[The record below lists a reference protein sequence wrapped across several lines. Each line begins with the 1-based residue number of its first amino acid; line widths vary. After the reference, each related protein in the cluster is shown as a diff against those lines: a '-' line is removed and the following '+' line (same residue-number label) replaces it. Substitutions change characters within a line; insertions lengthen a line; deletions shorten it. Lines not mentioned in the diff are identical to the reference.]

1 MNPTEGVLSAA
12 RLALSI
18 KRFREKTPDSGLLA
32 ADPVAI
38 IGIGCRLPGDV
49 RSPRDFWR
57 VLKDGIDVITEVPKD
72 RWSAEDY
79 FDPDPMAAGKTN
91 GRFGGFVSDP
101 ALFDPVLFGISPR
114 EAVSIDPQ
122 QRLLLEVAWEAI
134 QDSGR
139 APESLTG
146 SRTGVFAGLCLSDYE
161 RLLFEDQLAVNAN
174 TCTGA
179 YHSVASGRISFL
191 LDLRG
196 PSVSID
202 TACSSSLTAIHAACQ
217 SLRSGESDLAL
228 AGGVTLHLLPEH
240 YMGLARLGMLAPDGR
255 CKTFDARGDGFV
267 PSEGCGLVLLKR
279 LSEALAEGDRIY
291 AVIRGAATNQD
302 GRTNS
307 LTSPSGLAQQE
318 VVRAALDNARVSPAS
333 ISYVETH
340 GTGTVLGDPIE
351 VEALG
356 AVLGPGGEGT
366 RPCVLG
372 AAKTNFGHL
381 EAAAGVTGLIK
392 AALALYHEEIPRNLH
407 FEKLNP
413 HISLEG
419 SRFVIPT
426 KTVPWPRGTAS
437 RFAGVSSFGFSG
449 TNAHVVMEEAPYVP
463 VRRAAEPQPGACV
476 LLLSGRTPD
485 ALRDSARQ
493 YRHFLAGEAK
503 DFPLYDICHSAA
515 LRRSHYEERLA
526 LTAATHA
533 EMCGLLDDFLEGRS
547 RFGIVHARMSQRPGS
562 IGFVCSGQGSQWPRM
577 GISLYAQEPVFRAA
591 LDECEEWIH
600 RWAGWSL
607 LERLSAPEA
616 ESKLGDTEYAQ
627 PAIFAIEVALARLL
641 ESWGIQ
647 PGCVIGHSAGE
658 VAAAHI
664 SGVLSLEEA
673 ARVVVNRGRIMQPS
687 TGHGKMAA
695 VRLAAAAV
703 VKELALHGNKV
714 SIGAINSPQS
724 TVISGDGEAV
734 EALVNLWRERGVS
747 CVTMPVNYAFHSAQ
761 MQPFNEELVAALGT
775 VETRPEKFPLIS
787 TVLGRKASAAEFNAA
802 YWGRNIRRTVQ
813 FAAAMEAASSLG
825 AETFVEI
832 GPHPVLLGSISE
844 CTDGRPGI
852 AVSSLRKN
860 QDERAALLSSL
871 GALHV
876 LGHPVA
882 WKAVFREPAPP
893 VALPPYPYQQ
903 QRFWVDQHPRA
914 KKKHGHPLVGGRL
927 RSPQIR
933 GMAFESEITLSSL
946 PYLAGHRIQEDTLFP
961 MTAILEMVQQAA
973 FETFGEVRTLI
984 DITVLKPLPL
994 AENAPATLQI
1004 SIEGDGFKVHSLQG
1018 EEWVL
1023 HASGRADERVQP
1035 DGSCELGGPREFGTS
1050 AAFYSELR
1058 DLGAP
1063 FGPAFQ
1069 TVRGLAV
1076 ADLEAWTEVQL
1087 GEAEQRD
1094 AASYWVHPALLD
1106 GCLQTAVAARG
1117 HGDLFLPFAID
1128 RFECFTR
1135 GSLEARAHA
1144 RVKPSGSADVLS
1156 ADIDVRREDGALV
1169 ARISGLHMKRV
1180 EALNR
1185 QENIYTPEWQR
1196 TERGTPTK
1204 PATGTWSVA
1213 GGHGTAAA
1221 QLVASLRR
1229 CGVTAQENAAD
1240 RHIVSQGLV
1249 FLVNGSDFAGT
1260 AGAVLSLAQGLLR
1273 QGSPEPPRLWLVTQ
1287 GAENEGLFQ
1296 SPVWGMARTIA
1307 MEHPQLNCVRVDLD
1321 PLAPDFEALA
1331 REIANWDEEE
1341 EIALREDGRY
1351 VRRLAK
1357 TAGPPEPRR
1366 WTVPARGSIDHLK
1379 LAALERRAPG
1389 PGEVE
1394 VEVETSALNFRDV
1407 LNVLGMYP
1415 GDAGNPGAEFCGTIT
1430 RTGDG
1435 VEHYHVGDHVMGL
1448 ALGSLASFV
1457 TTPVTLVTWVPKGWS
1472 SVEAATAPNVF
1483 LTVYHCLIHLGRLK
1497 RGERVLI
1504 HSAAGGVGLAAV
1516 QVAQHAGAEIFATA
1530 GSPQKREYL
1539 QSIGVT
1545 QIFDSRSLD
1554 FRDQISRATGGQGV
1568 DLVLNSLAGDFIEAS
1583 FASLAERGR
1592 FVEIGKN
1599 QIWSQERVASLH
1611 REIEYF
1617 IVDLA
1622 DEMRFE
1628 QGLVK
1633 SHLENLR
1640 ALFDSGALRP
1650 LPARV
1655 FGFEDAP
1662 SAFRYMAQA
1671 KHMGKIVL
1679 RHPVRGR
1686 IRSDAT
1692 YLITGGLG
1700 AIGLHVAQWLG
1711 QQGARNLV
1719 LVGRSRP
1726 GAHATEALDRLHQ
1739 MGVRVE
1745 VRAADISFR
1754 PEVARTLDEIGRD
1767 LPPLAGVFHAA
1778 GVLDD
1783 GVFLEQ
1789 TWERVE
1795 KVLAPK
1801 AMGAWYLHEL
1811 TASKPLD
1818 LFVLFSSV
1826 ASLTGSPGQS
1836 GYAAANAFLD
1846 ALAHHRHA
1854 LGMSAL
1860 SVNWGA
1866 WAESGMAARVE
1877 HAGRRRVLPG
1887 IRAMSAQQCLSALE
1901 TALAGDS
1908 PQVAIA
1914 NADWSKWPATRFL
1927 SGLAHEAPR
1936 APETYKAQPEDSGIL
1951 GRMEA
1956 ASPGNRRKV
1965 LIEYL
1970 RGQVNS
1976 LLGLNGAGLY
1986 IDERQ
1991 SLLRMGMDSLMSVEF
2006 RNLLAGSLHRPLSA
2020 TLLFDYPSIGD
2031 LADFLIGAPTPEDTR
2046 PSQDALLEE
2055 LESLSDADAEEL
2067 LKQELGQS

>member
-12 RLALSI
+12 RLALAI
-18 KRFREKTPDSGLLA
+18 KRFREKTPDSALLA

-49 RSPRDFWR
+49 RSPQDFWR

-72 RWSAEDY
+72 RWAAQDY
-79 FDPDPMAAGKTN
+79 FDPDPMAPGKTN

-146 SRTGVFAGLCLSDYE
+146 SRTGVFAGICLSEYE
-161 RLLFEDQLAVNAN
+161 RLLFEDELAVNAN

-202 TACSSSLTAIHAACQ
+202 TACSSSLTAVHAACQ

-255 CKTFDARGDGFV
+255 CKTFDAKGDGFV

-307 LTSPSGLAQQE
+307 MTSPSGLAQQE
-318 VVRAALDNARVSPAS
+318 VVRAALDNARVSPSS

-356 AVLGPGGEGT
+356 AVLGAGGEGT

-372 AAKTNFGHL
+372 AAKTNVGHL

-392 AALALYHEEIPRNLH
+392 AALALYHEEIPKNLH

-413 HISLEG
+413 HISLEA

-476 LLLSGRTPD
+476 LVLSGRTPD

-493 YRHFLAGEAK
+493 YRHFLTGEAK
-503 DFPLYDICHSAA
+503 DVPLYDICHSAA

-547 RFGIVHARMSQRPGS
+547 RSGIAHARMSQRPGA

-577 GISLYAQEPVFRAA
+577 GISLYGQEPVFRAA
-591 LDECEEWIH
+591 IDACEEWIH

-607 LERLSAPEA
+607 LERLSTPEA

-664 SGVLSLEEA
+664 AGVLSLEEA

-703 VKELALHGNKV
+703 VKELALLGNKV

-734 EALVNLWRERGVS
+734 DALVNLWRERGVS

-775 VETRPEKFPLIS
+775 VETHPEKFPLIS

-813 FAAAMEAASSLG
+813 FAAAMEAACSLG

-844 CTDGRPGI
+844 CTDGRPGM

-893 VALPPYPYQQ
+893 VALPPYPYQR
-903 QRFWVDQHPRA
+903 QRFWVDRRTQG
-914 KKKHGHPLVGGRL
+914 KKKQGHPLVGGRL

-933 GMAFESEITLSSL
+933 GAAFESEIGVASL
-946 PYLAGHRIQEDTLFP
+946 PYLASHRIQEDTLLP

-973 FETFGEVRTLI
+973 FETFGEVRTLM
-984 DITVLKPLPL
+984 DITVLKPLALP
-994 AENAPATLQI
+994 ENTPATLQI
-1004 SIEGDGFKVHSLQG
+1004 SIEGDGFRVHSLLG

-1023 HASGRADERVQP
+1023 HASGRIDAPVQP
-1035 DGSCELGGPREFGTS
+1035 DGSCELSGPREFGTS
-1050 AAFYSELR
+1050 TSFYSELR

-1063 FGPAFQ
+1063 FGRAFQ

-1094 AASYWVHPALLD
+1094 ASSYWIHPALLD
-1106 GCLQTAVAARG
+1106 GCLQTAVAAARS

-1128 RFECFTR
+1128 RFECFAR

-1156 ADIDVRREDGALV
+1156 ADIDVRREDGTLV

-1180 EALNR
+1180 AAANNA
-1185 QENIYTPEWQR
+1185 ENIYIPEWQR
-1196 TERGTPTK
+1196 TERGASTK
-1204 PATGTWSVA
+1204 PATGTWSV
-1213 GGHGTAAA
+1213 HGTGAS
-1221 QLVASLRR
+1221 QLIASLRR
-1229 CGVTAQENAAD
+1229 NGITAQENAAD
-1240 RHIVSQGLV
+1240 PQGVV
-1249 FLVNGSDFAGT
+1249 FLVDGSDFAAT
-1260 AGAVLSLAQGLLR
+1260 AGSVLSLAQGLLR
-1273 QGSPEPPRLWLVTQ
+1273 RGSPEPPRLWLVTR
-1287 GAENEGLFQ
+1287 GAENDGLFQ

-1307 MEHPQLNCVRVDLD
+1307 MEHPELSCVRVDLD

-1341 EIALREDGRY
+1341 EIALRQDGRY
-1351 VRRLAK
+1351 VRRLVAK
-1357 TAGPPEPRR
+1357 TTSAPEPRR
-1366 WTVPARGSIDHLK
+1366 WTIPARGSIDTLK

-1430 RTGDG
+1430 RTGEG
-1435 VEHYHVGDHVMGL
+1435 VEQYHAGDHVMGL

-1457 TTPVTLVTWVPKGWS
+1457 TTPATLVTSVPKGWS
-1472 SVEAATAPNVF
+1472 SVEAATTPNVF

-1516 QVAQHAGAEIFATA
+1516 QVAQHVGAEIFATA

-1554 FRDQISRATGGQGV
+1554 FRDRISRATGGQGV

-1599 QIWSQERVASLH
+1599 QIWSQERAAALH
-1611 REIEYF
+1611 KGIEYF
-1617 IVDLA
+1617 VVDLA
-1622 DEMRFE
+1622 DEIRFDR
-1628 QGLVK
+1628 QLVEA
-1633 SHLENLR
+1633 HLENLR
-1640 ALFDSGALRP
+1640 ELFDSGALRP

-1655 FGFEDAP
+1655 FAFEDAP
-1662 SAFRYMAQA
+1662 AAFRYMAQA

-1679 RHPVRGR
+1679 RHPVRAR

-1719 LVGRSRP
+1719 LVGRSNP
-1726 GAHATEALDRLHQ
+1726 GVHATEALERLRR
-1739 MGVRVE
+1739 MDVRVE
-1745 VRAADISFR
+1745 VRAADISSR
-1754 PEVARTLDEIGRD
+1754 REVERVINEIGRD

-1789 TWERVE
+1789 TWDRVE
-1795 KVLAPK
+1795 KVLASK

-1811 TASKPLD
+1811 TASRPLD

-1854 LGMSAL
+1854 LGMSSL

-1877 HAGRRRVLPG
+1877 QTGRRRVLQG
-1887 IRAMSAQQCLSALE
+1887 IRTMSPQQCLSALE

-1914 NADWSKWPATRFL
+1914 DADWSKWPATRFL
-1927 SGLAHEAPR
+1927 SGFAHEVAP
-1936 APETYKAQPEDSGIL
+1936 APVTPKASEDGIL
-1951 GRMEA
+1951 RRMEA

-1965 LIEYL
+1965 LVEYL
-1970 RGQVNS
+1970 RGQVNL
-1976 LLGLNGAGLY
+1976 LLGLNGAGMY

-2006 RNLLAGSLHRPLSA
+2006 RNLLAKALDRPLSA

-2067 LKQELGQS
+2067 LKQELGQI